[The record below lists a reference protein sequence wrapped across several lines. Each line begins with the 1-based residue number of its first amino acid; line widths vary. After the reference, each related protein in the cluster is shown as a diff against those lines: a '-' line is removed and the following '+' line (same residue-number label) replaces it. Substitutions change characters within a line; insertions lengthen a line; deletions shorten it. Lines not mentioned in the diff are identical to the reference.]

1 MSTRTDTT
9 IGAVRA
15 HPLPRRNVF
24 KDLLEREGSLG
35 YILMAPALLLLA
47 IFMAYPFIHGIEFA
61 LRSDKIG
68 TPGEFV
74 GLANFIR
81 LAGQDG
87 IFRQTVG
94 NTFYYTFWATIF
106 KVLLGLILALL
117 MNQVFPF
124 RNIVRAGLLL
134 PYIIPT
140 ALSTLAWKWILD
152 STYGI
157 ISWTIKGISWWGL
170 AFLPLLGYATIGD
183 LGRDIF
189 GWNMRL
195 NIPFLGQ
202 TGLAM
207 NSLISVNV
215 WRGVPFYAIGLL
227 AGLQTIPQELY
238 EAAAIDGANAWQ
250 RFRHVTLPLIMPVL
264 TIIVLFSVIQ
274 TFADFQ
280 LIYVL
285 TGGGPAN
292 STHVFATYAYQI
304 GMMAGELSLGAAIS
318 LFMFPVMLVF
328 TIAVLWYQRREQ
340 A

>member
-1 MSTRTDTT
+1 MSTQTDST

-15 HPLPRRNVF
+15 QEVPRGSWLGS
-24 KDLLEREGSLG
+24 LLEREGALG

-47 IFMAYPFIHGIEFA
+47 IFMAYPFILGIAFA
-61 LRSDKIG
+61 LRTDKIG
-68 TPGEFV
+68 TPGQFV
-74 GLANFIR
+74 GLANFVR
-81 LAGQDG
+81 LVTVDG

-94 NTFYYTFWATIF
+94 NTFYYTFWATIG
-106 KVLLGLILALL
+106 KVILGLMLALL
-117 MNQVFPF
+117 MNQTF
-124 RNIVRAGLLL
+124 RGRNLVRAGLLL

-140 ALSTLAWKWILD
+140 VLSTLAWLWILD
-152 STYGI
+152 ATYGI
-157 ISWTIKGISWWGL
+157 ISWVVKGMSWWPAPGDYQNLGNL
-170 AFLPLLGYATIGD
+170 ARETI
-183 LGRDIF
+183 

-207 NSLISVNV
+207 NSLISVNI
-215 WRGVPFYAIGLL
+215 WRGTPFYAIGLL

-250 RFRHVTLPLIMPVL
+250 RFLKVTLPLITPVL
-264 TIIVLFSVIQ
+264 TIIVLFSIIQ

-285 TGGGPAN
+285 TRGGPAN

-304 GMMAGELSLGAAIS
+304 GMVAGELSNGAAIS
-318 LFMFPVMLVF
+318 LFMFPFMLIF
-328 TIAVLWYQRREQ
+328 TIAVLWYQRRET

>member
-1 MSTRTDTT
+1 MSTQTDTT
-9 IGAVRA
+9 LGAARA
-15 HPLPRRNVF
+15 RELPRSAGLR
-24 KDLLEREGSLG
+24 DLFEREGSLG
-35 YILMAPALLLLA
+35 YILMFPALLLLA
-47 IFMAYPFIHGIEFA
+47 VFMAYPFVLGIAFA
-61 LRSDKIG
+61 MRSDKIG

-81 LAGQDG
+81 LASQDG

-94 NTFYYTFWATIF
+94 NTFYYTFFATIF
-106 KVLLGLILALL
+106 KASLGLVLALL
-117 MNQVFPF
+117 MNQTF
-124 RNIVRAGLLL
+124 RGRNLVRAGLLL

-140 ALSTLAWKWILD
+140 ALSTLAWLWILD

-157 ISWTIKGISWWGL
+157 ISWTIKGMSWWP
-170 AFLPLLGYATIGD
+170 LPLGGYANLGD
-183 LGRDIF
+183 FVRETF

-195 NIPFLGQ
+195 NVPFLGQ

-227 AGLQTIPQELY
+227 AGLQTIPQDLY
-238 EAAAIDGANAWQ
+238 EAAAIDGANAWR
-250 RFRHVTLPLIMPVL
+250 RFVHVTLPLIMPVL

-285 TGGGPAN
+285 TRGGPAN

-304 GMMAGELSLGAAIS
+304 GMVAGELSNGAAIS
-318 LFMFPVMLVF
+318 LFMFPFMLLF
-328 TIAVLWYQRREQ
+328 TIGVLWYQRRDV
-340 A
+340 

>member
-1 MSTRTDTT
+1 MSTQTETT
-9 IGAVRA
+9 IGAARA
-15 HPLPRRNVF
+15 RELPRASWYR
-24 KDLLEREGSLG
+24 DLLEREGSLG
-35 YILMAPALLLLA
+35 YVMMAPALLLLA
-47 IFMAYPFIHGIEFA
+47 IFMAYPFVLGIAFA

-68 TPGEFV
+68 SPGTFV

-81 LAGQDG
+81 LATQDG

-94 NTFYYTFWATIF
+94 NTFYYTFFATIF
-106 KVLLGLILALL
+106 KVLFGLILALL
-117 MNQVFPF
+117 MNQSF
-124 RNIVRAGLLL
+124 RGRNLVRAGLLL

-140 ALSTLAWKWILD
+140 ALSTLAWLWILD

-157 ISWTIKGISWWGL
+157 ISWTFKGISWWPI
-170 AFLPLLGYATIGD
+170 PLGGYPNVGD
-183 LGRDIF
+183 FARETF
-189 GWNMRL
+189 GWNMRV

-202 TGLAM
+202 TGLAL
-207 NSLISVNV
+207 NSLIGVNV

-238 EAAAIDGANAWQ
+238 EAAAIDGANAWR
-250 RFRHVTLPLIMPVL
+250 RFQHVTFPLITPVL

-280 LIYVL
+280 LIQVL
-285 TGGGPAN
+285 TRGGPAN

-304 GMMAGELSLGAAIS
+304 GMVAGDLSNGAAVS

-328 TIAVLWYQRREQ
+328 TIAVLWYQRRDQ

>member
-1 MSTRTDTT
+1 MGTQVDSTV
-9 IGAVRA
+9 AVRA
-15 HPLPRRNVF
+15 GAPSRGGGLGA
-24 KDLLEREGSLG
+24 LLEREGVLG
-35 YILMAPALLLLA
+35 YVLMFPALLLLL
-47 IFMAYPFIHGIEFA
+47 IFMAWPFIRGIGFA
-61 LRSDKIG
+61 LYSDKIG

-74 GLANFIR
+74 GLNNFIR
-81 LAGQDG
+81 LATQDG
-87 IFRQTVG
+87 IFLQTVR
-94 NTFYYTFWATIF
+94 NTFWYTIWATIF
-106 KVLLGLILALL
+106 KGVLGLVLALL
-117 MNQVFPF
+117 MNQAF
-124 RNIVRAGLLL
+124 RGRNLIRAGLLL

-140 ALSTLAWKWILD
+140 ALSTLAWLWILD

-157 ISWTIKGISWWGL
+157 ISWVVKGMSWWSLGGL
-170 AFLPLLGYATIGD
+170 GGFNYVGD
-183 LGRDIF
+183 FARETF
-189 GWNMRL
+189 GWNMRVS
-195 NIPFLGQ
+195 IPFLGQ
-202 TGLAM
+202 TGLAL

-250 RFRHVTLPLIMPVL
+250 RFLSVTLPLIMPVL

-285 TGGGPAN
+285 TRGGPAN

-304 GMMAGELSLGAAIS
+304 GMVAGELSNGAAIS
-318 LFMFPVMLVF
+318 LFMFPFMLLF
-328 TIAVLWYQRREQ
+328 TIGVLWYQRRD

>member
-1 MSTRTDTT
+1 MTTPTDTT
-9 IGAVRA
+9 IGAARA
-15 HPLPRRNVF
+15 RALPGTTWLR
-24 KDLLEREGSLG
+24 DLFEREGSLG
-35 YILMAPALLLLA
+35 YLLMAPALLLLA
-47 IFMAYPFIHGIEFA
+47 IFMAYPFVLGISFA
-61 LRSDKIG
+61 LRSDRIG
-68 TPGEFV
+68 TPGVFV
-74 GLANFIR
+74 GLDNFIR

-87 IFRQTVG
+87 IFRQAVA
-94 NTFYYTFWATIF
+94 NTFYYTLFATIF
-106 KVLLGLILALL
+106 KVLFGLILALL
-117 MNQVFPF
+117 MNQAF
-124 RNIVRAGLLL
+124 RGRNFVRAGLLL

-157 ISWTIKGISWWGL
+157 ISWVVKGISWWGL
-170 AFLPLLGYATIGD
+170 GFLAVFGFANIGD
-183 LGRDIF
+183 VAREVF
-189 GWNMRL
+189 GWNMRV

-207 NSLISVNV
+207 NSLISINV

-227 AGLQTIPQELY
+227 AGLQTIPHELY

-250 RFRHVTLPLIMPVL
+250 RFLRVTLPLIMPVL

-304 GMMAGELSLGAAIS
+304 GMMAGELSIGAAIS
-318 LFMFPVMLVF
+318 LFMFPFMLVF
-328 TIAVLWYQRREQ
+328 TIAVLWYQRKEH